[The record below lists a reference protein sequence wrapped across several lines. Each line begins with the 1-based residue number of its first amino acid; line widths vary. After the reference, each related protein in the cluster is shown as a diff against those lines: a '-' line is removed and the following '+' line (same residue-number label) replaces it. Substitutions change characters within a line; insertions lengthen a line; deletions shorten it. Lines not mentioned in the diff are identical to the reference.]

1 MRKEYEAPFCKVVAV
16 EKKDILTA
24 SPTTST
30 YVSANKG
37 TSGSFDSEYNGA
49 YVNWNSDQ
57 W

>member
-1 MRKEYEAPFCKVVAV
+1 MKKEYEAPFCKVVAV

-24 SPTTST
+24 SPTTNN

-37 TSGSFDSEYNGA
+37 TSGGYGGGA
-49 YVNWNSDQ
+49 YVGWNSGQ